1 MRMESGFGATA
12 PYTVGVEEEFQLVDP
27 RSRELTPAVGGVLAA
42 GNGTKLVTS
51 ELSQSCV
58 EMLSPVYASV
68 GELARELP
76 GLRRE
81 VRDLARSGGAEIVGA
96 GAHPFSEPTEQPLTS
111 GAHNLRVEEE
121 MGWVART
128 QAIYGLHVHVAVPD
142 GEAAIRAMNTLAG
155 YVPLIVALSNNSP
168 FWRGSDT
175 RLGSTRIKV
184 FEMFPRSG
192 LPPAFRS
199 WEDFEDHIGALVAAG
214 AIPDYSWCWWDAR
227 PHHKFG
233 TVELRSPDVQTDA
246 SYTVAL
252 AALVQCLVA
261 RAGMEERPP
270 QDVVYNAE
278 NKWRAVRYGM
288 DADFYDF
295 VAGRVIPARS
305 MARGLVEE
313 LRPVA
318 RDLGCEEELC
328 GVLEIAE
335 LATGAELQ
343 RAAHKRSGS
352 LEGMMDYLIE
362 GTTPI

>member
-1 MRMESGFGATA
+1 MESGFGATA

-27 RSRELTPAVGGVLAA
+27 VSRGLTPAVEGVLAA
-42 GNGTKLVTS
+42 GDGTELITS

-58 EMLSPVYASV
+58 EMLSPVFTSAA
-68 GELARELP
+68 GLARELP

-81 VRDLARSGGAEIVGA
+81 VRDLARSRGVEIVAA
-96 GAHPFSEPTEQPLTS
+96 GAHPFSEPTEQPLTR
-111 GAHNLRVEEE
+111 GPHNLRVEEE

-142 GEAAIRAMNTLAG
+142 GDAAIRAINALSG
-155 YVPLIVALSNNSP
+155 YVPLVVALSTNSP

-199 WEDFEDHIGALVAAG
+199 WEHFEQHIETLIASGS
-214 AIPDYSWCWWDAR
+214 IPDYSWCWWDAR
-227 PHHKFG
+227 PHEKLG

-246 SYTVAL
+246 SYTAAL
-252 AALVQCLVA
+252 VALVQCLVVGA
-261 RAGMEERPP
+261 AVDEVPP
-270 QDVVYNAE
+270 VNPLYNSE

-288 DADFYDF
+288 DAGFYDF
-295 VAGRVIPARS
+295 AAGTEVRARP
-305 MARGLVEE
+305 MARRLVEE

-318 RDLGCEEELC
+318 QDLGCEEELG

-335 LATGAELQ
+335 LGTGAELQ
-343 RAAHKRSGS
+343 RATLDRSGS
-352 LEGMMDYLIE
+352 LEGVVDYLIA
-362 GTTPI
+362 GTVPG

>member
-1 MRMESGFGATA
+1 MESGFGATA

-27 RSRELTPAVGGVLAA
+27 VSRGLTPAVEGVLAA
-42 GNGTKLVTS
+42 GNGTKLITS

-58 EMLSPVYASV
+58 EMLSPVFGSAAD
-68 GELARELP
+68 LARELP
-76 GLRRE
+76 GLRRK
-81 VRDLARSGGAEIVGA
+81 VRDLARSRGVEIVAA
-96 GAHPFSEPTEQPLTS
+96 GAHPFSEPTEQPLTG

-142 GEAAIRAMNTLAG
+142 GDAAIRAINTLAW

-199 WEDFEDHIGALVAAG
+199 WEDFEAHIDALVASG
-214 AIPDYSWCWWDAR
+214 SIPDYSWCWWDAR
-227 PHHKFG
+227 PHQKFG

-246 SYTVAL
+246 SYTAAL
-252 AALVQCLVA
+252 VALVQCLVVKA
-261 RAGMEERPP
+261 SEDEAPFTDP
-270 QDVVYNAE
+270 VYNSE

-295 VAGRVIPARS
+295 ALGRKEQARS
-305 MARGLVEE
+305 MARALVED
-313 LRPVA
+313 LRPIA
-318 RDLGCEEELC
+318 QDRGCEEELV

-335 LATGAELQ
+335 LGTGAELQ
-343 RAAHKRSGS
+343 RAAFGRSGS
-352 LEGMMDYLIE
+352 LEGVVDYLIE
-362 GTTPI
+362 NTAPD

>member
-1 MRMESGFGATA
+1 MDEGFGATA

-27 RSRELTPAVGGVLAA
+27 ASRGLIPAVDEVLAA
-42 GNGTKLVTS
+42 GEGSRLITS
-51 ELSQSCV
+51 ELSRSCV
-58 EMLSPVYASV
+58 EMLSPIFASASD
-68 GELARELP
+68 LARELP

-81 VRDLARSGGAEIVGA
+81 VRDLARSRGVEIVGA

-142 GEAAIRAMNTLAG
+142 GEAAIRAMNMLAG

-192 LPPAFRS
+192 LPPDFRS
-199 WEDFEDHIGALVAAG
+199 WEDFEDHIGALVASG

-227 PHHKFG
+227 PHQKFG

-246 SYTVAL
+246 SYTAAL
-252 AALVQCLVA
+252 VALVQCLVVNA
-261 RAGMEERPP
+261 AAEEVPPMDPVYAG
-270 QDVVYNAE
+270 E
-278 NKWRAVRYGM
+278 NKWRAVRYAM

-295 VAGRVIPARS
+295 AAGREVAARA
-305 MARGLVEE
+305 MARALVEE
-313 LRPVA
+313 LRPIA
-318 RDLGCEEELC
+318 RNLGCEEELL
-328 GVLEIAE
+328 GVLDIAE
-335 LATGAELQ
+335 LGTGAELQ
-343 RAAHKRSGS
+343 RAAFGRSGS
-352 LEGMMDYLIE
+352 LEGVVDYLIAN
-362 GTTPI
+362 TAP